1 QISFPLQAAIKDTS
15 TIEGRRL
22 VFRSTS
28 TAQPASLSSILYI
41 TSPCMQSMKQYSR
54 VPSGRSNDNVAVA
67 NDHKR
72 LLAFLG
78 TLIIVVIPV
87 VLTLYCMLQTA
98 FPNGRQPEIALLPG
112 QQQLIKLSSD
122 ILKSAVF
129 NGVCPATVR
138 TFVFDK
144 EPTFQKDL
152 KKTEIKSDY
161 SLVSLQ
167 PSENTLVSTYV
178 FHIIRGGNLQL
189 NTTLPTNAAHV
200 SLQLLVMPDVTHEF
214 RSPILFSNLRETHG
228 ESFSLAFNASVTG
241 HYILNFVQTVDA
253 VQPGEEQEDCE
264 EDSGLIYIASST
276 PVYDTT
282 NAIESC
288 GFGSCQ
294 LLAKGSAK
302 PGTRTFYALFEQV
315 PLCHQKQANF
325 VNLESAMAAIQDT
338 PMSWTYI
345 ADARANALERIG
357 VTVGE
362 FEAHTK
368 CVIYIP
374 VAVLLSLVVPAVL
387 MAVLGPLFGFRLKDV
402 LCERRKPV
410 EYVVVGKEHV

>member
-1 QISFPLQAAIKDTS
+1 
-15 TIEGRRL
+15 
-22 VFRSTS
+22 
-28 TAQPASLSSILYI
+28 
-41 TSPCMQSMKQYSR
+41 MKQFSR
-54 VPSGRSNDNVAVA
+54 FPSGRSNNVAVA
-67 NDHKR
+67 NDRKR
-72 LLAFLG
+72 LLGKLHSIQLNRMSCTRMLTTPSFCDIAFLC

-87 VLTLYCMLQTA
+87 VLTLTCMLQTV
-98 FPNGRQPEIALLPG
+98 FPNGRQSDVALLPG
-112 QQQLIKLSSD
+112 QQQLIKLSSN

-129 NGVCPATVR
+129 NGVSPATVR
-138 TFVFDK
+138 TFVFDE
-144 EPTFQKDL
+144 EPTFHKDL

-167 PSENTLVSTYV
+167 LSANTLVSTYAV
-178 FHIIRGGNLQL
+178 HIIRGGNLQL
-189 NTTLPTNAAHV
+189 NTTLPTTATHV

-228 ESFSLAFNASVTG
+228 ESFSLMFNASVTG
-241 HYILNFVQTVDA
+241 HYILNFLQTVDA
-253 VQPGEEQEDCE
+253 SQLGKEQEDCE
-264 EDSGLIYIASST
+264 EDSGFISIASNT
-276 PVYDTT
+276 PVYDTA

-294 LLAKGSAK
+294 LLAKRSAK
-302 PGTRTFYALFEQV
+302 PGTSTFYALFEQV
-315 PLCHQKQANF
+315 PLCHEKQANF
-325 VNLESAMAAIQDT
+325 VNLESAIASIQDT

-362 FEAHTK
+362 YEAHTK

-387 MAVLGPLFGFRLKDV
+387 MAVLGPLFGFGLRDV
-402 LCERRKPV
+402 LCERRERV
-410 EYVVVGKEHV
+410 EYVVVGKERV